1 MKRHDL
7 FPSRYLKAADLK
19 GRAHIVQIK
28 AASVEA
34 LKSQRGEEQ
43 KCVLRF
49 ERVKKGLV
57 LNLTNYDAIA
67 AIAGDETNNWPGTK
81 IELYP
86 TVTEMGGKVTD
97 CIRIRPP
104 SQSALPTAPAPA
116 AAPSDEL
123 ADDEMADEEIPF

>member
-7 FPSRYLKAADLK
+7 FPSRYLKASDLK

-28 AASVEA
+28 AASVET
-34 LKSQRGEEQ
+34 LKSQKGEEA
-43 KCVLRF
+43 KCILRF

-57 LNLTNYDAIA
+57 LNLTNYNAIA
-67 AIAGDETNNWPGTK
+67 DIAGDETNNWPGTK
-81 IELYP
+81 IEIYP
-86 TVTEMGGKVTD
+86 TVTEMGGKQTD

-104 SQSALPTAPAPA
+104 SQSALPTAPPPA
-116 AAPSDEL
+116 APPDEL

>member
-19 GRAHIVQIK
+19 GRAHTIQIK
-28 AASVEA
+28 SASVET

-67 AIAGDETNNWPGTK
+67 AIAGEETNDWPGTK
-81 IELYP
+81 IEIYP
-86 TVTEMGGKVTD
+86 TTTEMGGKTTD

-104 SQSALPTAPAPA
+104 SQSALPPASPPA
-116 AAPSDEL
+116 EPDGL
-123 ADDEMADEEIPF
+123 ADDDEMDDSIPW